1 MNLYRFGTILFIF
14 LWSVAFIDLT
24 KTKLFSRT
32 CLDRDR
38 SFHDLSND
46 HYLGLLDR
54 QARNRSLHNW
64 FPELL
69 WSFVEI
75 LTRLVFHLDPIDSC
89 SHIVSLVA
97 LPLSLW
103 FKFSFSVDAFRSVDT
118 AILVSIWISENLAW
132 IIRYLSWRKVM
143 NLLPFL
149 TGVLILQYRTLNF
162 FSYSL
167 LPSRSF
173 ILAGD
178 LLTNSN
184 QPFKHQNKNCPYWL
198 VW

>member
-1 MNLYRFGTILFIF
+1 MNLYRFGTRSFIF

-24 KTKLFSRT
+24 KTKLFPRI
-32 CLDRDR
+32 CLVRDR
-38 SFHDLSND
+38 NFHDLSND

-64 FPELL
+64 FQELL

-89 SHIVSLVA
+89 SHIVSLVV

-103 FKFSFSVDAFRSVDT
+103 FKFSLSVDGPKIP
-118 AILVSIWISENLAW
+118 AILVGIWIIWNLAW
-132 IIRYLSWRKVM
+132 IIRYLNWMKVM

-167 LPSRSF
+167 LPSKIF

-178 LLTNSN
+178 WLTNSN
-184 QPFKHQNKNCPYWL
+184 QSFKHQNKNYPYWL

>member
-97 LPLSLW
+97 LLLSLW
-103 FKFSFSVDAFRSVDT
+103 FKFSFSVEAFRSVDT
-118 AILVSIWISENLAW
+118 CYTSQHMNKWELGLNNSVLELKESDESASILDWRLDPSISNIELLLLF
-132 IIRYLSWRKVM
+132 II
-143 NLLPFL
+143 
-149 TGVLILQYRTLNF
+149 T
-162 FSYSL
+162 
-167 LPSRSF
+167 
-173 ILAGD
+173 
-178 LLTNSN
+178 
-184 QPFKHQNKNCPYWL
+184 FKEFYTCWWFADQ
-198 VW
+198 